1 MNYKIVESLYYRDI
15 AILKKY
21 NDNTYKLSLCR
32 SLRKKGYE
40 INKKRNTGVNT
51 LKLDNNISRAKSKVL
66 EYALCNDF
74 DYFVTLTI
82 DKTKFD
88 RYKLKEYYKDF
99 SKWLNNYN
107 RLNNTKIKYILIPEQ
122 HKDGAWHMHGLM
134 SGIHDK
140 HIYKF
145 TFNDN
150 IPRRIKDL
158 IIAGDDV
165 YSWTSYTKKYGY
177 ITMTKIKSVD
187 RVSRYITKYINKDM
201 ANSIKELGAHIY
213 YCSKGLKVATEIK
226 RGVLS
231 HNNTPN
237 FEFENDYVKIKW
249 LKKAEINDLLIE

>member
-1 MNYKIVESLYYRDI
+1 MHYGIVESPYYRDI

-32 SLRKKGYE
+32 CIPKKGYE
-40 INKKRNTGVNT
+40 LNKKRITGVNNA
-51 LKLDNNISRAKSKVL
+51 KLDNNISRAKSKVL
-66 EYALCNDF
+66 EYALCNKF

-134 SGIHDK
+134 SGIRDK
-140 HIYKF
+140 HIYRF
-145 TFNDN
+145 TLTDN
-150 IPRRIKDL
+150 IPRKIKDI

-165 YSWTSYTKKYGY
+165 YSWTSYAKKYGY
-177 ITMTKIKSVD
+177 ITMTKIKSVE

-201 ANSIKELGAHIY
+201 ANSIKDLGAHMY
-213 YCSKGLKVATEIK
+213 YCSKGLNVATEIK
-226 RGVLS
+226 RGALS
-231 HNNTPN
+231 HNNAPK
-237 FEFENDYVKIKW
+237 FDFENDYVKIKW
-249 LKKAEINDLLIE
+249 LKKAQINDLLIE